1 MAKSYLTLCA
11 RHYSS
16 FLGDNSEQDI
26 TITAYS
32 GGNFIRWQIVIHA
45 VEKSEV
51 GKGVRQSEI
60 GNGMPF

>member
-1 MAKSYLTLCA
+1 MNKT
-11 RHYSS
+11 
-16 FLGDNSEQDI
+16 

-51 GKGVRQSEI
+51 GKEVRQSEV
-60 GNGMPF
+60 GSGMPF